1 MVESGLDYFIFALFD
16 IIAADKVVQNK
27 SRLELWVYKCP
38 ATEKARPETTSL
50 DSLLVMVA
58 YSSMID

>member
-27 SRLELWVYKCP
+27 SRLEL
-38 ATEKARPETTSL
+38 
-50 DSLLVMVA
+50 
-58 YSSMID
+58 